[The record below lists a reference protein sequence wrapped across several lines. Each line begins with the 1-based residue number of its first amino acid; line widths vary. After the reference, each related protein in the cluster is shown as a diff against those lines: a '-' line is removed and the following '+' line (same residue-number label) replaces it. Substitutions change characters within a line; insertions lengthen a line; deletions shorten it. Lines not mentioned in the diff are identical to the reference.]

1 MDNEKT
7 YSISEVSKLTGIPIS
22 TLRYYDN
29 QHLLPNLQ
37 RLNSGYRVFTDAD
50 IENLKIITCFKNTGM
65 SLSDIKQYF
74 QLVALGDSTL
84 TKRYQMMLNRRKTVE
99 DQIKFLE
106 NQLTL
111 VDKKIHYYENQ
122 LNKK

>member
-1 MDNEKT
+1 MESEKT

-37 RLNSGYRVFTDAD
+37 RLHSGYRIFTEAD

-74 QLVALGDSTL
+74 QLVAMGDSTL
-84 TKRYQMMLNRRKTVE
+84 TKRYQMMLDRRKTVE

-106 NQLTL
+106 NQLKL
-111 VDKKIHYYENQ
+111 VDKKINYYKDQ
-122 LNKK
+122 INK